1 MILAALRLFARE
13 FSQIFIPLHRKQVFL
28 LVVAL
33 LAGRH
38 EVSLGALSPPYQG
51 DDMVHGQFCLT
62 DLPAAIVTDPFGYPS
77 LPPGRL
83 PQFPGTLLLLI
94 DLLLIYFDL
103 K

>member
-33 LAGRH
+33 LARRH
-38 EVSLGALSPPYQG
+38 EIALGALSPPYQG
-51 DDMVHGQFCLT
+51 DDMVHGQFCRIHV
-62 DLPAAIVTDPFGYPS
+62 PAAIVADPFGYPS
-77 LPPGRL
+77 LPPGRP

-103 K
+103 E

>member
-1 MILAALRLFARE
+1 MRE
-13 FSQIFIPLHRKQVFL
+13 FSQVFIPLNREQVFL
-28 LVVAL
+28 LVVAV

-38 EVSLGALSPPYQG
+38 EIALGALSAPYQG
-51 DDMVHGQFCLT
+51 DDMVHGQLRRI
-62 DLPAAIVTDPFGYPS
+62 DMAAAIVTDPFRYLS

-83 PQFPGTLLLLI
+83 PQSPGPLLLVI

>member
-1 MILAALRLFARE
+1 MIFAPLRFFVRE
-13 FSQIFIPLHRKQVFL
+13 FSQVFIPLHREQVFL
-28 LVVAL
+28 LVVAV

-38 EVSLGALSPPYQG
+38 EIALGALSPPYQG
-51 DDMVHGQFCLT
+51 DDMIHGQLGRIHV
-62 DLPAAIVTDPFGYPS
+62 PAAIVADPFRYLS

-94 DLLLIYFDL
+94 DLLLVYFDL